1 MPKNFI
7 VLPKITFAVFSSTAQ
22 QPTKKAN
29 MKAHGIARLGRD
41 AETRYTASGE
51 PVVALALAFSMR
63 NGTEDFTQWVDASF
77 WGSRAQKLAGYMLKG
92 QQIGVDLDNL
102 HMQHYTQRNGHPA
115 TKLVGRVVDV
125 TLLDRKTTSTD
136 ATPTQPTAPA
146 PAPAPT
152 AAPAPR
158 PTPAPVVAA
167 PAQVAPPMDDDIP
180 F

>member
-1 MPKNFI
+1 
-7 VLPKITFAVFSSTAQ
+7 
-22 QPTKKAN
+22 

-92 QQIGVDLDNL
+92 QQIGVDLDNV
-102 HMQHYTQRNGHPA
+102 HIQHYTQRNGQPA

-125 TLLDRKTTSTD
+125 TLLDRKTASTD
-136 ATPTQPTAPA
+136 AAPTQPAA
-146 PAPAPT
+146 AAPAPT

-158 PTPAPVVAA
+158 PAPAPVVAA
-167 PAQVAPPMDDDIP
+167 PAPVAPPLDEDIP
-180 F
+180 FICCEFGHDLLTSKEKRMAAYDF

>member
-1 MPKNFI
+1 
-7 VLPKITFAVFSSTAQ
+7 
-22 QPTKKAN
+22 

-92 QQIGVDLDNL
+92 QQIGVDLDNVHL
-102 HMQHYTQRNGHPA
+102 QHYTTRSGAPA

-125 TLLDRKTTSTD
+125 TLLDRKNASGGAEATT
-136 ATPTQPTAPA
+136 AAPTPPRPAPA
-146 PAPAPT
+146 PAPA
-152 AAPAPR
+152 
-158 PTPAPVVAA
+158 AA
-167 PAQVAPPMDDDIP
+167 PAQVAPPTIDEDIP

>member
-1 MPKNFI
+1 
-7 VLPKITFAVFSSTAQ
+7 
-22 QPTKKAN
+22 

-92 QQIGVDLDNL
+92 QQIGVDLDNVHL
-102 HMQHYTQRNGHPA
+102 QHYTTRSGTPA

-125 TLLDRKTTSTD
+125 TLLDRKNASGGAEATT
-136 ATPTQPTAPA
+136 AAPTPPRPAPA
-146 PAPAPT
+146 PAPA
-152 AAPAPR
+152 
-158 PTPAPVVAA
+158 AA
-167 PAQVAPPMDDDIP
+167 PAQVAQVAPPTIDEDIP

>member
-1 MPKNFI
+1 
-7 VLPKITFAVFSSTAQ
+7 
-22 QPTKKAN
+22 

-92 QQIGVDLDNL
+92 QQIGVDLDNVHL
-102 HMQHYTQRNGHPA
+102 QHYTTRSGAPA
-115 TKLVGRVVDV
+115 TKLAGRVVDV
-125 TLLDRKTTSTD
+125 KLLDRKNASGGAEATT
-136 ATPTQPTAPA
+136 AAPTPPRPAPA
-146 PAPAPT
+146 PAPA
-152 AAPAPR
+152 
-158 PTPAPVVAA
+158 AA
-167 PAQVAPPMDDDIP
+167 PAQVAPPTIDEDIP

>member
-1 MPKNFI
+1 
-7 VLPKITFAVFSSTAQ
+7 
-22 QPTKKAN
+22 

-92 QQIGVDLDNL
+92 QQIGVDLDNVHL
-102 HMQHYTQRNGHPA
+102 QHYTTRSGTPA

-125 TLLDRKTTSTD
+125 TLLDRKNASGGAEATT
-136 ATPTQPTAPA
+136 AAPTPLRPAPA
-146 PAPAPT
+146 PAPA
-152 AAPAPR
+152 
-158 PTPAPVVAA
+158 AA
-167 PAQVAPPMDDDIP
+167 PAQVAQVAPPTIDEDIP

>member
-1 MPKNFI
+1 
-7 VLPKITFAVFSSTAQ
+7 
-22 QPTKKAN
+22 

-92 QQIGVDLDNL
+92 QQIGVDLDNVHL
-102 HMQHYTQRNGHPA
+102 QHYTTRSGAPA

-125 TLLDRKTTSTD
+125 TLLDRKNASTD
-136 ATPTQPTAPA
+136 VAPTQPAA
-146 PAPAPT
+146 AAPAPT

-158 PTPAPVVAA
+158 PAPAPAVAA
-167 PAQVAPPMDDDIP
+167 PAPVAPPLDEDIP
-180 F
+180 FICCEFGHDLLTSKDKRMAAYDF